1 MEPRSASLLTG
12 IKLGMAGLKKP
23 TSKLD
28 GKAKAKKGGKRT
40 KKATWRPKGI
50 TSPLQEKTK
59 QDGRDVTVYPPPEGF
74 GGIIVEL
81 FTDPFMQQKV
91 RVAMHDARKEAKD
104 ILTHGFE
111 LIEHPEIMA
120 EFSYGDFLEGKH
132 VDAYHERLCAFVKAK
147 LGAKTVICYSHKLRL
162 SPEVDYAAGKSGYAR
177 MIHADYSI
185 PNALN
190 NVQEALEG
198 KGLPPWDPKAKGARC
213 QIMNVW
219 RNISETPIMNN
230 SLATCDATSVAA
242 DDIGGIA
249 APTLQST
256 AHHRWCYFSRME
268 RHEALLFM
276 HWDSAWARHRPTFH
290 SAFVDPTAP
299 ADAPHRESI
308 ESRLLIVY

>member
-59 QDGRDVTVYPPPEGF
+59 QDGRDVTVFPPPEGF